1 MGSEPF
7 PELLTIFPW
16 HGMLMKALARLFH
29 LVPCFPLLMWK
40 RREGGGPGWRMR
52 DKASLFV
59 AESEDNEMQSFPCNL
74 IAALITGT
82 AATPTDGQK
91 RASVSHNFADTE

>member
-1 MGSEPF
+1 
-7 PELLTIFPW
+7 
-16 HGMLMKALARLFH
+16 
-29 LVPCFPLLMWK
+29 
-40 RREGGGPGWRMR
+40 MR